1 MSDEAREDEEG
12 PPAEAGREATA
23 DAKPATDGAA
33 ARRLD
38 FADPARR
45 PSLDALVASA
55 AERLAAELSR
65 GLGSALRFPVSCSN
79 APPARRRGAEIV
91 AGLPPDALC
100 VPLALGTPNGEAWLV
115 VERALPSA
123 LADRRYGGGGRAH
136 AGRRPVSPSERRLG
150 GTLVEALRVALER
163 AWRPVTPLTA
173 RTVELA
179 GDPAD
184 GVGRARFAATGAEE
198 AWHECAVRV
207 SVDAGAG
214 KGAKTGVG
222 AGDAATDED
231 EALEGEVV
239 DAAGSN
245 PDGGAHG
252 GAHGGPQEGGGVCT
266 VLLAHSCIGPLA
278 PRAAAPLVHRPG
290 GARGFGDAFADGVR
304 GCDVELVGVLAEQR
318 ISLGE
323 LAALAPGDFI
333 ALDERRAVRFRAG
346 TRPVFDARMGLDD
359 GRVSASVT
367 RLHLPLRDGET

>member
-1 MSDEAREDEEG
+1 MSDEDREAEGEVPEEAAGAAARER
-12 PPAEAGREATA
+12 PAA
-23 DAKPATDGAA
+23 DAAA

-45 PSLDALVASA
+45 PTLDALVASA

-65 GLGSALRFPVSCSN
+65 GLGSVLRFSVSCSS

-91 AGLPPDALC
+91 AGLSPDALC
-100 VPLALGTPNGEAWLV
+100 VPLALGAPNGEAWLV

-150 GTLVEALRVALER
+150 GTLVEALRAALER

-207 SVDAGAG
+207 SVDAGTEEGAG
-214 KGAKTGVG
+214 NGDA
-222 AGDAATDED
+222 AGDAATDGD
-231 EALEGEVV
+231 AALEGEVV
-239 DAAGSN
+239 DDEGSN
-245 PDGGAHG
+245 PDDGTPDD
-252 GAHGGPQEGGGVCT
+252 AHGGPGEGGGVCT
-266 VLLAHSCIGPLA
+266 VLLAHSCIGALA